1 MPEATVAEMR
11 RRLAAL
17 APLEIAI
24 EDESALHAGHA
35 GAASGGGHYRMTLV
49 SAAFAGQPRVARHR
63 LVYDALAELMHREI
77 HALAMTLLAPGEATP
92 SSAPPPFHPSG
103 H

>member
-1 MPEATVAEMR
+1 MPEATVAEMK

-17 APLEIAI
+17 DPVELAI

-35 GAASGGGHYRMTLV
+35 ERRAAAALPDDSSS

-63 LVYDALAELMHREI
+63 PCV
-77 HALAMTLLAPGEATP
+77 
-92 SSAPPPFHPSG
+92 
-103 H
+103 